1 MADIS
6 GRFNRPLPNLS
17 TGLFDLIGR
26 IRRAI
31 GTLRIEPMSVDRM
44 QGLTDEIVRWQ
55 IQLRREVVEALGDHD
70 MNVGWDTIVAQIDT
84 LRRERDTA
92 QTLHSMAAQDLQEY
106 DRKWSA
112 QRAELEALREAKRG

>member
-84 LRRERDTA
+84 LRRERDIA

-112 QRAELEALREAKRG
+112 QREELEALREAKRG